1 MSLLAHGSEENSR
14 AVASMPG
21 GGSSAAATSAGS
33 SEDGGA
39 GEWCRIYDRI
49 EALLPRVEAL
59 AGDRARLEEIAE
71 LSEAREKSLHARLLQ
86 AEASRMRW
94 KREYIELPL
103 LANPMIPKLKEIDLK
118 DCRMCEDAD
127 NSELKEARTC
137 VELRQNNENHEGV
150 AGDLRA
156 ELRKLKQAYE
166 AVCLHKDSLVKE
178 KDDEIQKLKN
188 EAGQKRRKTADDM
201 HHEQCTMQIFVTIL
215 NRKTITLEV
224 NGLDTICDVKAKI
237 QDKECV
243 PPVLQRL
250 MFGDRLLVDDRTLE
264 SYYIQRESTLT
275 LHLVLQGMHIVVSA
289 LDVERVDTVKA
300 KLFEETLDVER
311 ADTIYSVK
319 AKIFEETLDVERA
332 DTIYSVKAK
341 IFDETGIVPA
351 DQHLEFC
358 GKNLEERC
366 TLTDYGIQND
376 STLNVVYNAWVDKIH
391 ISVRAPTGRTVI
403 EHFAMRWETIGSLK
417 AKIHAE
423 LRVPPEQQCLFL
435 RGKLLQNGGTLQFY
449 RIEPTSW
456 PCILLLHLRLPGR
469 RNIETR
475 GPA

>member
-1 MSLLAHGSEENSR
+1 
-14 AVASMPG
+14 
-21 GGSSAAATSAGS
+21 
-33 SEDGGA
+33 
-39 GEWCRIYDRI
+39 
-49 EALLPRVEAL
+49 
-59 AGDRARLEEIAE
+59 
-71 LSEAREKSLHARLLQ
+71 
-86 AEASRMRW
+86 
-94 KREYIELPL
+94 
-103 LANPMIPKLKEIDLK
+103 
-118 DCRMCEDAD
+118 
-127 NSELKEARTC
+127 
-137 VELRQNNENHEGV
+137 
-150 AGDLRA
+150 
-156 ELRKLKQAYE
+156 
-166 AVCLHKDSLVKE
+166 
-178 KDDEIQKLKN
+178 
-188 EAGQKRRKTADDM
+188 
-201 HHEQCTMQIFVTIL
+201 MQIFVTIL

-237 QDKECV
+237 EDKECV

-250 MFGDRLLVDDRTLE
+250 MFGDRLLVDSRTLE

-289 LDVERVDTVKA
+289 LDVERADTVKA
-300 KLFEETLDVER
+300 KLL
-311 ADTIYSVK
+311 
-319 AKIFEETLDVERA
+319 EETLDVERA

-351 DQHLEFC
+351 DQHLEFG
-358 GKNLEERC
+358 GKNLEERR

-435 RGKLLQNGGTLQFY
+435 RGKLLQNGGTFQFY

-456 PCILLLHLRLPGR
+456 PCILLLQLRLPGR
-469 RNIETR
+469 KCPAACSILSSVIEI
-475 GPA
+475 